1 MTWLLAV
8 SMMGML
14 CSLYGQ
20 EPTPV
25 SSSVRA
31 VTVYPDRARVTRTG
45 TVTLPEGASVLQFVG
60 LPEGLEEDSV
70 VVHAQSDAA
79 LTIEGIDIRNQF
91 LAASALPRTQELQ
104 GQLRG
109 LEDQKKSFSATKGV
123 LEEKRAFFRNLAAG
137 LGKGEKE
144 TVNVDEIKK
153 LYTYYGDELSSVA
166 ENILSVERSEA
177 KLEPEIDRVKRELEA
192 LSSGQQKSQRAVL
205 VSVKAGASAKAEFTL
220 SYVIG
225 NASWAPSY
233 DARVDST
240 TGRVE
245 LLYNALIRQKTTED
259 WSDVRLVLSTA
270 QPGRNGRMPDLEPA
284 FVDFKIPEPMPMAAA
299 RASNMPA
306 PMRAEAPAQA
316 DKLSLEST
324 NAEAAVQTTGL
335 AVAYEVELPVV
346 IPADGQPHRTNVTL
360 LNLQGGPEYVTT
372 PKLDPGVFLR
382 VHLVNTSPALLLPG
396 PVSVFR
402 DGEFT
407 GTIPLSLLPAGG
419 DFDLYVGQDDSIKAE
434 RKETVHKRSETGIL
448 NKRAV
453 EDRTY
458 QISMQNF
465 RANPIKLLMYDQLPV
480 SKTADIVVNQ
490 GPFSDKPATSDKDS
504 GKLSWNIEL
513 GPKAKKVIEFS
524 YSVEWPKG
532 KEIAGGL

>member
-1 MTWLLAV
+1 MKMNWLLGV
-8 SMMGML
+8 SMIAVLSSVSGH
-14 CSLYGQ
+14 
-20 EPTPV
+20 EPTQMT
-25 SSSVRA
+25 STIRA

-45 TVTLPEGASVLQFVG
+45 TVTLPEGASILQLVG

-70 VVHAQSDAA
+70 VAHAESDAT

-91 LAASALPRTQELQ
+91 LATSALPRTQELQ
-104 GQLRG
+104 NQLRG
-109 LEDQKKSFSATKGV
+109 LEDQKQSLSATEGV

-137 LGKGEKE
+137 LGKGEKD

-166 ENILSVERSEA
+166 ENILSVERSQA

-205 VSVKAGASAKAEFTL
+205 VSVNAATSAKAEFTL

-240 TGRVE
+240 TGKIQ

-259 WSDVRLVLSTA
+259 WTDVHLVLSTA
-270 QPGRNGRMPDLEPA
+270 QPGRNGTMPDLEPA

-299 RASNMPA
+299 RASNLH
-306 PMRAEAPAQA
+306 APAEVPPQA
-316 DKLSLEST
+316 GKLSVEST
-324 NAEAAVQTTGL
+324 NAQATVQTTGL
-335 AVAYEVELPVV
+335 AVAYDVQLPVV
-346 IPADGQPHRTNVTL
+346 IPADGQPHRTNVTVI
-360 LNLQGGPEYVTT
+360 NLQGAPEYVTT

-407 GTIPLSLLPAGG
+407 GRIALSLLPAGG
-419 DFDLYVGQDDSIKAE
+419 EFDLYVGQDDSIKAE

-448 NKRAV
+448 NKRTI

-458 QISMQNF
+458 QISIQNF
-465 RANPIKLLMYDQLPV
+465 RANPIRLLMYDQLPV
-480 SKTADIVVNQ
+480 SKTADIIVNQ
-490 GPFSDKPATSDKDS
+490 GKFSDNPATIDKNS

-513 GPKAKKVIEFS
+513 GPKTKKIIEFS
-524 YSVEWPKG
+524 YSVEWPKD
-532 KEIAGGL
+532 KEIDDGL